1 MREVRNDSGERMK
14 SLILLQ
20 GIFLVRIVLHLQIT
34 WTKTE
39 TGNQD
44 LSYVRNLKTC
54 WMVPLQNKQFRIAD
68 QE

>member
-20 GIFLVRIVLHLQIT
+20 GIFLGRIVRHLQIT

-44 LSYVRNLKTC
+44 LSCVRNLKNC
-54 WMVPLQNKQFRIAD
+54 WMVPLQKKQFRTAD

>member
-1 MREVRNDSGERMK
+1 MRGVGNDSGERMK

-34 WTKTE
+34 WTKME

-44 LSYVRNLKTC
+44 LSCVRNLKTC
-54 WMVPLQNKQFRIAD
+54 WMVTLQKKPFVTAD